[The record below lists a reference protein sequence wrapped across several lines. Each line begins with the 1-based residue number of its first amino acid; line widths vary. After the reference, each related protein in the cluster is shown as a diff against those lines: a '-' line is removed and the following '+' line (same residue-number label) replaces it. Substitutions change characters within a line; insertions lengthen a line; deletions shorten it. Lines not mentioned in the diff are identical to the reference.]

1 VAEPRPR
8 GVRAF
13 DRDVL
18 GLEDDGGALGLAS
31 LEEVPSELG
40 LTVDGDPSAGVPRE
54 IDPQAPAGERD
65 LHPVVHET
73 LPIHSRADPGPPQD
87 LDGALLE
94 HARPDAPEDMV
105 AGPPL
110 ARRSRCRADAAAGRA
125 GAPTA
130 PRR

>member
-1 VAEPRPR
+1 
-8 GVRAF
+8 
-13 DRDVL
+13 
-18 GLEDDGGALGLAS
+18 
-31 LEEVPSELG
+31 
-40 LTVDGDPSAGVPRE
+40 GVPRE

-110 ARRSRCRADAAAGRA
+110 EHDGVDAVQMQQLGEQEPRRPRADDADACARDRQPETSPSGSRA
-125 GAPTA
+125 PAIVSA
-130 PRR
+130 KV